1 MEKAFVALDQKT
13 NRIVMR
19 HGPIDLFVKI
29 NAEDPNVLGTALRFI
44 SKPFG
49 EVLPSL
55 CEELPMLRTNVEH
68 IAVPPKGTI
77 AERMC
82 KSAASFSGFD
92 AVTPMIA
99 VAGSVADY
107 ICGLIDDHFQTR
119 RIIVNNGGDIA
130 FKLDQDQPMAVG
142 ICDDVTAPDIS
153 TTVTLDWLDPIG
165 GIATSGWRGRSFSLG
180 IADAVTVMATTA
192 SQADTAAT
200 LIANA
205 VDLPGSPKV
214 IRQSAIE
221 LSPDSDLE
229 ERKVTVDVGALSQA
243 EINQALLN
251 GAETAER
258 MKAAGLIHSAYL
270 SLRGHRR
277 VVCSPMGVQTDPH
290 SHQLN
295 HIAV

>member
-277 VVCSPMGVQTDPH
+277 VVCSPMGVQTDQH

>member
-68 IAVPPKGTI
+68 IAFPPKGTI

>member
-1 MEKAFVALDQKT
+1 
-13 NRIVMR
+13 
-19 HGPIDLFVKI
+19 
-29 NAEDPNVLGTALRFI
+29 
-44 SKPFG
+44 
-49 EVLPSL
+49 
-55 CEELPMLRTNVEH
+55 
-68 IAVPPKGTI
+68 
-77 AERMC
+77 
-82 KSAASFSGFD
+82 
-92 AVTPMIA
+92 
-99 VAGSVADY
+99 
-107 ICGLIDDHFQTR
+107 
-119 RIIVNNGGDIA
+119 
-130 FKLDQDQPMAVG
+130 
-142 ICDDVTAPDIS
+142 
-153 TTVTLDWLDPIG
+153 
-165 GIATSGWRGRSFSLG
+165 
-180 IADAVTVMATTA
+180 MATTA

-229 ERKVTVDVGALSQA
+229 ERKVTVDVGALSQP

-277 VVCSPMGVQTDPH
+277 VVCSPMGVQTDQH